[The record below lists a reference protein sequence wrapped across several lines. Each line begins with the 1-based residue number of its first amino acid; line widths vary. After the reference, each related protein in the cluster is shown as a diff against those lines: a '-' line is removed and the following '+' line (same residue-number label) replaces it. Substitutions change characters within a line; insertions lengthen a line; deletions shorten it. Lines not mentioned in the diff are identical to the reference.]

1 MSEKAILRID
11 NAQKYYNRGRENEI
25 HVMNGISLSLPESGM
40 IAIFGKSGCGKT
52 TLLNTIGGL
61 DSLASG
67 SIEIFGENLANDPD
81 IIRNRYTGYIF
92 QNYNLNVGET
102 VFENVADALRLCG
115 VEDEQVI
122 RTRVLAA
129 LVDVDMDKFRE
140 RTPDTLSGGQQ
151 QRVAIA
157 RAIVKS
163 PAIILADEPTGNLDE
178 NNTVLVMDIL
188 KEISRTRLVLLVTHE
203 ANLVDYYCDRVIE
216 MADGRIIGDR
226 VNTGATGYVQRNK
239 NDIFLGDLA
248 TRTDN
253 LPGVSLTTYGDLPA
267 DRPVHIR
274 LVSEGGRLFLAC
286 DTPGVRFLDETSE
299 IHLREGSF
307 QTTADTAHANR
318 GGKPLDM
325 SALGPIEGGHFGR
338 LYHFRNA
345 LSLAWRENYS
355 QRRKRGKRFLRVCLI
370 MLAIVMVFTTASSAV
385 DLKGYITSR
394 KEYDPDLFFI
404 PVEADK
410 AGNFGH
416 DYNAL
421 VGDTIGQ
428 NGINGAQLVT
438 HPNNV
443 RGKVQFR
450 TAGFMT
456 AQSEPTLSAQGYT
469 LPLSMLRD
477 AELVCGRKEV
487 AGVSEILI
495 TTAMADD
502 LLASSEAS
510 YIKSYED
517 LLGLTMMTA
526 DSTGDMDIMI
536 ESTDMGMGTS
546 SALLSIAG
554 IVRSSEKAYLLP
566 DLVAAQRVLRDN
578 MDLPVIPLSL
588 QTRYKGE
595 LKNGEVAVLGD
606 GVFKVGETL
615 TVLGRNFTVREII
628 TTWADPNLY
637 PQYVL
642 SVKGETLLSLRDYI
656 GTQSDSGLSEGQ
668 LLWQYLFEYFP
679 RYLPEFLREGAE
691 TTDSALWLYAEK
703 ESMASLYSYLYGCDF
718 NAFGLPKLIGEMA
731 PDAMT
736 AWEAYCFRQGNGRWP
751 TMKELE
757 SVEYDSWKSEHA
769 WMEERYIDEIKRQ
782 YDDTQSKGSLVVS
795 DADYIAL
802 SYSVG
807 ATDGRLDV
815 IPFGTEGIYGQ
826 PYRSAYLMVHAADR
840 AAAEEYLRA
849 QFGDALVTRDT
860 LLRQNAGD
868 LSESFVTAGISL
880 TVILAFM
887 CLCVFFIMRS
897 SFMSRVR
904 EVGILRAI
912 GVSRKNLLYRFLIE
926 TVMLTLLTVFIG
938 FLVASLLMMY
948 LSGAAFFNQLLYFPL
963 WLASGLLAVILTA
976 CILFGLLPAMLL
988 LRRTP
993 SEILSKYDI

>member
-129 LVDVDMDKFRE
+129 LADVDMDKFRE

-216 MADGRIIGDR
+216 MADGRIVGDR

-410 AGNFGH
+410 AGNLGH

-526 DSTGDMDIMI
+526 GSTGDMDIMI

-566 DLVAAQRVLRDN
+566 DLVAARRVLRDN
-578 MDLPVIPLSL
+578 MDLPVTPLSL

-736 AWEAYCFRQGNGRWP
+736 AWEAYCFRQENGRWP

-782 YDDTQSKGSLVVS
+782 YDDTQSQGSLVVS

-807 ATDGRLDV
+807 TTDGRLDV

-840 AAAEEYLRA
+840 AAEEYLRA

-963 WLASGLLAVILTA
+963 WLAGGLLAVILTA

>member
-102 VFENVADALRLCG
+102 VFENVADALRLCD

-129 LVDVDMDKFRE
+129 LADVDMDKFRE

-216 MADGRIIGDR
+216 MADGRIVGDR

-410 AGNFGH
+410 AGNFGY

-526 DSTGDMDIMI
+526 GSTGDMDTMI

-566 DLVAAQRVLRDN
+566 DLVAARRVLRDN
-578 MDLPVIPLSL
+578 MDLPVTPLSL

-691 TTDSALWLYAEK
+691 TTDSALWLSAEK

-769 WMEERYIDEIKRQ
+769 WMEERYIDEINRQ
-782 YDDTQSKGSLVVS
+782 YDDTQSNGSLVVS

-963 WLASGLLAVILTA
+963 WLAGGLLAVILTA

>member
-129 LVDVDMDKFRE
+129 LADVDMDKFRE

-216 MADGRIIGDR
+216 MADGRIVGDR

-526 DSTGDMDIMI
+526 GSTGDMDIMI

-554 IVRSSEKAYLLP
+554 IVRSSEKAYLLS
-566 DLVAAQRVLRDN
+566 DLAAARRVLRDN
-578 MDLPVIPLSL
+578 MDLPVTPLSL

-606 GVFKVGETL
+606 GVFKVGEML
-615 TVLGRNFTVREII
+615 TVLGRSFTVREII
-628 TTWADPNLY
+628 TSWADLNLY

-703 ESMASLYSYLYGCDF
+703 ESMASLYSYLYGC
-718 NAFGLPKLIGEMA
+718 
-731 PDAMT
+731 
-736 AWEAYCFRQGNGRWP
+736 
-751 TMKELE
+751 
-757 SVEYDSWKSEHA
+757 YDGV
-769 WMEERYIDEIKRQ
+769 
-782 YDDTQSKGSLVVS
+782 GSL
-795 DADYIAL
+795 
-802 SYSVG
+802 
-807 ATDGRLDV
+807 
-815 IPFGTEGIYGQ
+815 
-826 PYRSAYLMVHAADR
+826 
-840 AAAEEYLRA
+840 
-849 QFGDALVTRDT
+849 
-860 LLRQNAGD
+860 
-868 LSESFVTAGISL
+868 
-880 TVILAFM
+880 
-887 CLCVFFIMRS
+887 
-897 SFMSRVR
+897 
-904 EVGILRAI
+904 
-912 GVSRKNLLYRFLIE
+912 
-926 TVMLTLLTVFIG
+926 
-938 FLVASLLMMY
+938 
-948 LSGAAFFNQLLYFPL
+948 
-963 WLASGLLAVILTA
+963 
-976 CILFGLLPAMLL
+976 LLPAGKRALANDERVGIGGVRQL
-988 LRRTP
+988 EERARLDGGTVYR
-993 SEILSKYDI
+993 

>member
-1 MSEKAILRID
+1 MSEKAILKID

-129 LVDVDMDKFRE
+129 LADVDMDKFRE

-216 MADGRIIGDR
+216 MADGRIVGDR

-248 TRTDN
+248 TRMDN

-274 LVSEGGRLFLAC
+274 RVSEGGRLFLAC

-410 AGNFGH
+410 AGNFGY

-510 YIKSYED
+510 YIKNYED
-517 LLGLTMMTA
+517 LLGLTMMA
-526 DSTGDMDIMI
+526 AGSAGDMDTMFG
-536 ESTDMGMGTS
+536 SMDMGMGTS

-554 IVRSSEKAYLLP
+554 IVRSSEKAYLLS
-566 DLVAAQRVLRDN
+566 DLAAARRVLRDN
-578 MDLPVIPLSL
+578 MDLPVTPLSL

-615 TVLGRNFTVREII
+615 TVLGRSFTVREII
-628 TTWADPNLY
+628 TTWADLNLY

-691 TTDSALWLYAEK
+691 TTPPCGCTRKRRVWHRCTPTCMGVISMHSA
-703 ESMASLYSYLYGCDF
+703 C
-718 NAFGLPKLIGEMA
+718 
-731 PDAMT
+731 
-736 AWEAYCFRQGNGRWP
+736 
-751 TMKELE
+751 
-757 SVEYDSWKSEHA
+757 
-769 WMEERYIDEIKRQ
+769 
-782 YDDTQSKGSLVVS
+782 
-795 DADYIAL
+795 
-802 SYSVG
+802 
-807 ATDGRLDV
+807 
-815 IPFGTEGIYGQ
+815 
-826 PYRSAYLMVHAADR
+826 RS
-840 AAAEEYLRA
+840 
-849 QFGDALVTRDT
+849 
-860 LLRQNAGD
+860 
-868 LSESFVTAGISL
+868 
-880 TVILAFM
+880 
-887 CLCVFFIMRS
+887 
-897 SFMSRVR
+897 
-904 EVGILRAI
+904 
-912 GVSRKNLLYRFLIE
+912 
-926 TVMLTLLTVFIG
+926 
-938 FLVASLLMMY
+938 
-948 LSGAAFFNQLLYFPL
+948 
-963 WLASGLLAVILTA
+963 
-976 CILFGLLPAMLL
+976 
-988 LRRTP
+988 
-993 SEILSKYDI
+993 

>member
-129 LVDVDMDKFRE
+129 LADVDMDKFRE

-410 AGNFGH
+410 AGNFGY

-517 LLGLTMMTA
+517 LLGLTMMA
-526 DSTGDMDIMI
+526 AGSAGDMDIMI

-554 IVRSSEKAYLLP
+554 IVRSSEKAYLLS

-578 MDLPVIPLSL
+578 MDLPVTPLSL

-615 TVLGRNFTVREII
+615 TVLGRSFTVREII

-736 AWEAYCFRQGNGRWP
+736 AWEAYCFRQENGRWP

-782 YDDTQSKGSLVVS
+782 YDDAQSKGSLVVS

-802 SYSVG
+802 SSSVG
-807 ATDGRLDV
+807 ATDVRNGRDL
-815 IPFGTEGIYGQ
+815 
-826 PYRSAYLMVHAADR
+826 RSAIPLGLPDGTRRRPCRRRRIPAGSVRGRAGHARHAAPSECRRPVRELCYRRYFADGHTCLYVPVRVFHHAFVLHESGARGRHSACHRRFPEESAVPIPDR
-840 AAAEEYLRA
+840 DGYADAVDCVYRLPCGVVADDVPLRCGILQSAAVLPA
-849 QFGDALVTRDT
+849 V
-860 LLRQNAGD
+860 AGGW
-868 LSESFVTAGISL
+868 TAGCHPDG
-880 TVILAFM
+880 VHP
-887 CLCVFFIMRS
+887 
-897 SFMSRVR
+897 VR
-904 EVGILRAI
+904 
-912 GVSRKNLLYRFLIE
+912 
-926 TVMLTLLTVFIG
+926 T
-938 FLVASLLMMY
+938 
-948 LSGAAFFNQLLYFPL
+948 AACY
-963 WLASGLLAVILTA
+963 AA
-976 CILFGLLPAMLL
+976 PAPHTQ
-988 LRRTP
+988 RD
-993 SEILSKYDI
+993 SIQI

>member
-1 MSEKAILRID
+1 
-11 NAQKYYNRGRENEI
+11 
-25 HVMNGISLSLPESGM
+25 
-40 IAIFGKSGCGKT
+40 
-52 TLLNTIGGL
+52 
-61 DSLASG
+61 
-67 SIEIFGENLANDPD
+67 
-81 IIRNRYTGYIF
+81 
-92 QNYNLNVGET
+92 
-102 VFENVADALRLCG
+102 
-115 VEDEQVI
+115 
-122 RTRVLAA
+122 
-129 LVDVDMDKFRE
+129 
-140 RTPDTLSGGQQ
+140 
-151 QRVAIA
+151 
-157 RAIVKS
+157 
-163 PAIILADEPTGNLDE
+163 
-178 NNTVLVMDIL
+178 
-188 KEISRTRLVLLVTHE
+188 
-203 ANLVDYYCDRVIE
+203 
-216 MADGRIIGDR
+216 
-226 VNTGATGYVQRNK
+226 
-239 NDIFLGDLA
+239 
-248 TRTDN
+248 
-253 LPGVSLTTYGDLPA
+253 
-267 DRPVHIR
+267 
-274 LVSEGGRLFLAC
+274 
-286 DTPGVRFLDETSE
+286 
-299 IHLREGSF
+299 
-307 QTTADTAHANR
+307 
-318 GGKPLDM
+318 
-325 SALGPIEGGHFGR
+325 
-338 LYHFRNA
+338 
-345 LSLAWRENYS
+345 
-355 QRRKRGKRFLRVCLI
+355 
-370 MLAIVMVFTTASSAV
+370 
-385 DLKGYITSR
+385 
-394 KEYDPDLFFI
+394 
-404 PVEADK
+404 
-410 AGNFGH
+410 
-416 DYNAL
+416 
-421 VGDTIGQ
+421 
-428 NGINGAQLVT
+428 
-438 HPNNV
+438 
-443 RGKVQFR
+443 
-450 TAGFMT
+450 
-456 AQSEPTLSAQGYT
+456 
-469 LPLSMLRD
+469 
-477 AELVCGRKEV
+477 
-487 AGVSEILI
+487 
-495 TTAMADD
+495 MADD

-526 DSTGDMDIMI
+526 GSTGDMDIMI
-536 ESTDMGMGTS
+536 ESTDMEMGTS

-578 MDLPVIPLSL
+578 MDLPVTPLSL

-615 TVLGRNFTVREII
+615 TVLGRSFTVREII

-736 AWEAYCFRQGNGRWP
+736 AWEAYCFRQENGRWP

-782 YDDTQSKGSLVVS
+782 YDDTQSNGSLVVS

-807 ATDGRLDV
+807 TTDGRLDV

-826 PYRSAYLMVHAADR
+826 PHRSAYLMVHAADR

-963 WLASGLLAVILTA
+963 WLAGGLLAVILTA